1 MSLLKNIFLKIC
13 NLFNYLSSFIK
24 YGYIF
29 IIFIILAKLLYL
41 YFEIDYNGSL
51 IDLSTKYDITEKE
64 LKDLEKYGHTLTS
77 IGLTLLI
84 IPFLYLVITNIT
96 KYKII
101 IVSFLTVTSIII
113 YIGIFQGLTT
123 LIDHIVKE
131 NRDKRFSS
139 YYATNLKYKM
149 INKEMGYSSFIP
161 KERLENLSLED
172 RVIISNLFLLLIHDE
187 TLVDRIF
194 DKKNEITESYLL
206 NEKNEKMESSYK
218 EAENKFN
225 NKVKDIN
232 KAFDK
237 YVEETKKVNTILK
250 DIDVKKSDI
259 NKDYEDLK
267 INMFPKAYKQYSD
280 QVNKF
285 YKKVEA
291 EVTPDK
297 VNKYYED
304 LLKYFKNQKYASAKK
319 KYDQTM
325 KEKFGYVIDP
335 NAWCK
340 DGYCPNKSK
349 IIEIVKAE
357 ALKKWDRESKYP
369 IDLTQREFFLHKET
383 KRKIVNE
390 INQKFGFD
398 LTTDF
403 NYSFDSFEKAYL
415 RKIEKEQKNVQNK
428 FENALDN
435 SFGKDI
441 KAGLNYKEFAQTWKP
456 EIIKE
461 YGEKYGEILF
471 KMIENKNTEG
481 FYSEF
486 YEPYFNE
493 HHASKFII
501 SKEDLT
507 NNKEYEEKGDASIKS
522 MYVIPFAISMS
533 LVASVLNIV
542 SVIGFVVLL
551 LFKLVKLDNFYPK
564 SSFAFK
570 FSLKTILYIFVF
582 TYPYNLGKNNNVLKD
597 YKILNKKHES
607 TIVNT
612 YTSFMNWILVVEGF
626 SYKLYEKLK

>member
-1 MSLLKNIFLKIC
+1 MKLINFLSKYKKEFKFSTIFILVLILLKLT
-13 NLFNYLSSFIK
+13 
-24 YGYIF
+24 
-29 IIFIILAKLLYL
+29 YL

-51 IDLSTKYDITEKE
+51 INLSTKYDIAEKE

-172 RVIISNLFLLLIHDE
+172 RVIISNLFLLLMHDE

-194 DKKNEITESYLL
+194 DKKNELTESFLL
-206 NEKNEKMESSYK
+206 EQKNEKMESSYK

-225 NKVKDIN
+225 NKVKKIN
-232 KAFDK
+232 EAFDK
-237 YVEETKKVNTILK
+237 YVEETKKVNTIIK
-250 DIDVKKSDI
+250 NIDVKKSDI
-259 NKDYEDLK
+259 KKDYEDLK
-267 INMFPKAYKQYSD
+267 MNMFPKAYKQYTD
-280 QVNKF
+280 QVNSF
-285 YKKVEA
+285 YKKVDL
-291 EVTPDK
+291 EVSPEK
-297 VNKYYED
+297 VNVHYND
-304 LLKYFKNQKYASAKK
+304 LLKYFKNQKYSKAKK
-319 KYDQTM
+319 SYDKAM
-325 KEKFGYVIDP
+325 IKNFGYVIDP

-349 IIEIVKAE
+349 IIEVIKAE
-357 ALKKWDRESKYP
+357 AFKKWDKESIYP
-369 IDLTQREFFLHKET
+369 IDLTQRDFFLHKET

-398 LTTDF
+398 LKYDF

-415 RKIEKEQKNVQNK
+415 RKIEKEQKNVHNK
-428 FENALDN
+428 FENALDSN
-435 SFGKDI
+435 FGKDI
-441 KAGLNYKEFAQTWKP
+441 KVGLSYKEFIQTWKP
-456 EIIKE
+456 EIINE

-471 KMIENKNTEG
+471 KMIEDKNTEG

-507 NNKEYEEKGDASIKS
+507 NNKEHEEKGDASIKS

-533 LVASVLNIV
+533 LIASVLNIID
-542 SVIGFVVLL
+542 VIGFIILL
-551 LFKLVKLDNFYPK
+551 LTRVIKLEALYN
-564 SSFAFK
+564 K
-570 FSLKTILYIFVF
+570 FVEPILKICLYLFVF
-582 TYPYNLGKNNNVLKD
+582 IYPYYIGKTNNVLKD

-607 TIVNT
+607 DIINA
-612 YTSFMNWILVVEGF
+612 YTEFLNWILVVEGF

>member
-1 MSLLKNIFLKIC
+1 MKLINFLSKYKKEFKFSTIFILVLILLKLT
-13 NLFNYLSSFIK
+13 
-24 YGYIF
+24 
-29 IIFIILAKLLYL
+29 YL

-51 IDLSTKYDITEKE
+51 INLSTKYDIAEKE

-149 INKEMGYSSFIP
+149 LNKEMGYSSFIP
-161 KERLENLSLED
+161 KDRLGNLSLED
-172 RVIISNLFLLLIHDE
+172 KVIISNLFLLLMHDE

-194 DKKNEITESYLL
+194 DKKNELTESFLL
-206 NEKNEKMESSYK
+206 EQKNEKMESSYK

-225 NKVKDIN
+225 NKVKKIN
-232 KAFDK
+232 EAFDK
-237 YVEETKKVNTILK
+237 YVEETKKVNTIIK
-250 DIDVKKSDI
+250 NIDVKKSDI
-259 NKDYEDLK
+259 KKDYEDLK
-267 INMFPKAYKQYSD
+267 MNMFPKAYKQYTD
-280 QVNKF
+280 QVNSF
-285 YKKVEA
+285 YKKVDL
-291 EVTPDK
+291 EVSPEK
-297 VNKYYED
+297 VNVHYND
-304 LLKYFKNQKYASAKK
+304 LLKYFKNQKYSKAKK
-319 KYDQTM
+319 SYDKAM
-325 KEKFGYVIDP
+325 IKNFGYVIDP

-349 IIEIVKAE
+349 IIEVIKAE
-357 ALKKWDRESKYP
+357 AFKKWDKESIYP
-369 IDLTQREFFLHKET
+369 IDLTQRDFFLHKET

-398 LTTDF
+398 LKYDF

-415 RKIEKEQKNVQNK
+415 RKIEKEQKNVHNK
-428 FENALDN
+428 FENALDSN
-435 SFGKDI
+435 FGKDI
-441 KAGLNYKEFAQTWKP
+441 KVGLSYKEFIQTWKP
-456 EIIKE
+456 EIINE

-471 KMIENKNTEG
+471 KMIEDKNTEG

-507 NNKEYEEKGDASIKS
+507 NNKEHEEKGDASIKS

-533 LVASVLNIV
+533 LIASVLNIID
-542 SVIGFVVLL
+542 VIGFIILL
-551 LFKLVKLDNFYPK
+551 LTRVIKLEALYN
-564 SSFAFK
+564 K
-570 FSLKTILYIFVF
+570 FVEPILKICLYLFVF
-582 TYPYNLGKNNNVLKD
+582 IYPYYIGKTNNVLKD

-607 TIVNT
+607 DIINA
-612 YTSFMNWILVVEGF
+612 YTEFLNWILVVEGF

>member
-1 MSLLKNIFLKIC
+1 MKLINFLSKYKKEFKFSTIFILVLILLKLT
-13 NLFNYLSSFIK
+13 
-24 YGYIF
+24 
-29 IIFIILAKLLYL
+29 YL

-149 INKEMGYSSFIP
+149 LNKEMGYSSFIP

-237 YVEETKKVNTILK
+237 YVEETKKVNTIIK
-250 DIDVKKSDI
+250 NIDVKKSDI
-259 NKDYEDLK
+259 KKDYEDLK
-267 INMFPKAYKQYSD
+267 MNMFPKAYKQYTD
-280 QVNKF
+280 QVNSF
-285 YKKVEA
+285 YKKVDL
-291 EVTPDK
+291 EVSPEK
-297 VNKYYED
+297 VNVHYND
-304 LLKYFKNQKYASAKK
+304 LLKYFKNQKYSKAKK
-319 KYDQTM
+319 SYDKAM
-325 KEKFGYVIDP
+325 IKNFGYVIDP

-349 IIEIVKAE
+349 IIEVIKAE
-357 ALKKWDRESKYP
+357 AFKKWDKESIYP
-369 IDLTQREFFLHKET
+369 IDLTQRDFFLHKET

-398 LTTDF
+398 LKYDF

-415 RKIEKEQKNVQNK
+415 RKIEKEQKNVHNK
-428 FENALDN
+428 FENALDSN
-435 SFGKDI
+435 FGKDI
-441 KAGLNYKEFAQTWKP
+441 KVGLSYKEFIQTWKP

-533 LVASVLNIV
+533 LIASVLNIID
-542 SVIGFVVLL
+542 VIGFIILL
-551 LFKLVKLDNFYPK
+551 LTRVIKLEALYN
-564 SSFAFK
+564 K
-570 FSLKTILYIFVF
+570 FVEPILKICLYLFVF
-582 TYPYNLGKNNNVLKD
+582 IYPYYIGKTNNVLKD

-607 TIVNT
+607 DIINA
-612 YTSFMNWILVVEGF
+612 YTEFLNWILVVEGF

>member
-1 MSLLKNIFLKIC
+1 MKLINFLSKYKKEFKFSTIFILVLILLKLT
-13 NLFNYLSSFIK
+13 
-24 YGYIF
+24 
-29 IIFIILAKLLYL
+29 YL

-51 IDLSTKYDITEKE
+51 INLSTKYDIAEKE
-64 LKDLEKYGHTLTS
+64 LKDLEKYGHTLSS
-77 IGLTLLI
+77 IGLTLLFLS
-84 IPFLYLVITNIT
+84 FLYFFINIFT
-96 KYKII
+96 KNKII
-101 IVSFLTVTSIII
+101 IFLFLAVTSAII
-113 YIGIFQGLTT
+113 YLSIFQGLTA
-123 LIDHIVKE
+123 LIEHIVKE

-149 INKEMGYSSFIP
+149 LNKEMGYSSFIP
-161 KERLENLSLED
+161 KDRLGNLSLED
-172 RVIISNLFLLLIHDE
+172 KVIISNLFLLLMHDE

-194 DKKNEITESYLL
+194 DKKNELTESFLL
-206 NEKNEKMESSYK
+206 EQKNEKMESSYK

-225 NKVKDIN
+225 NKVKKIN
-232 KAFDK
+232 EAFDK
-237 YVEETKKVNTILK
+237 YVEETKKVNTIIK
-250 DIDVKKSDI
+250 NIDVKKSDI
-259 NKDYEDLK
+259 KKDYEDLK
-267 INMFPKAYKQYSD
+267 MNMFPKAYKQYTD
-280 QVNKF
+280 QVNSF
-285 YKKVEA
+285 YKKVDL
-291 EVTPDK
+291 EVSPEK
-297 VNKYYED
+297 VNVHYND
-304 LLKYFKNQKYASAKK
+304 LLKYFKNQKYSKAKK
-319 KYDQTM
+319 SYDKAM
-325 KEKFGYVIDP
+325 IKNFGYVIDP

-349 IIEIVKAE
+349 IIEVIKAE
-357 ALKKWDRESKYP
+357 AFKKWDKESIYP
-369 IDLTQREFFLHKET
+369 IDLTQRDFFLHKET

-398 LTTDF
+398 LKYDF

-441 KAGLNYKEFAQTWKP
+441 KAGLSYKEFAQTWKP

-533 LVASVLNIV
+533 LIASVLNIID
-542 SVIGFVVLL
+542 VIGFIILL
-551 LFKLVKLDNFYPK
+551 LTRVIKLEALYN
-564 SSFAFK
+564 K
-570 FSLKTILYIFVF
+570 FVEPILKICLYLFVF
-582 TYPYNLGKNNNVLKD
+582 IYPYYIGKTNNVLKD

-607 TIVNT
+607 DIINA
-612 YTSFMNWILVVEGF
+612 YTEFLNWILVVEGF

>member
-1 MSLLKNIFLKIC
+1 MI
-13 NLFNYLSSFIK
+13 Y
-24 YGYIF
+24 YVR
-29 IIFIILAKLLYL
+29 KLRYL

-51 IDLSTKYDITEKE
+51 INLSTKYDIAEKE

-149 INKEMGYSSFIP
+149 LNKEMGYSSFIP
-161 KERLENLSLED
+161 KDRLGNLSLED
-172 RVIISNLFLLLIHDE
+172 KVIISNLFLLLMHDE

-194 DKKNEITESYLL
+194 DKKNELTESFLL
-206 NEKNEKMESSYK
+206 EQKNEKMESSYK

-225 NKVKDIN
+225 NKVKKIN
-232 KAFDK
+232 EAFDK
-237 YVEETKKVNTILK
+237 YVEETKKVNTIIK
-250 DIDVKKSDI
+250 NIDVKKSDI
-259 NKDYEDLK
+259 KKDYEDLK
-267 INMFPKAYKQYSD
+267 MNMFPKAYKQYTD
-280 QVNKF
+280 QVNSF
-285 YKKVEA
+285 YKKVDL
-291 EVTPDK
+291 EVSPEK
-297 VNKYYED
+297 VNVHYND
-304 LLKYFKNQKYASAKK
+304 LLKYFKNQKYSKAKK
-319 KYDQTM
+319 SYDKAM
-325 KEKFGYVIDP
+325 IKNFGYVIDP

-349 IIEIVKAE
+349 IIEVIKAE
-357 ALKKWDRESKYP
+357 AFKKWDKESIYP
-369 IDLTQREFFLHKET
+369 IDLTQRDFFLHKET

-398 LTTDF
+398 LKYDF

-441 KAGLNYKEFAQTWKP
+441 KAGLSYKEFAQTWKP

-533 LVASVLNIV
+533 LIASVLNIID
-542 SVIGFVVLL
+542 VIGFIILL
-551 LFKLVKLDNFYPK
+551 LTRVIKLEALYN
-564 SSFAFK
+564 K
-570 FSLKTILYIFVF
+570 FVEPILKICLYLFVF
-582 TYPYNLGKNNNVLKD
+582 IYPYYIGKTNNVLKD

-607 TIVNT
+607 DIINA
-612 YTSFMNWILVVEGF
+612 YTEFLNWILVVEGF

>member
-1 MSLLKNIFLKIC
+1 MKLINFLSKYKKEFKFSTIFILVLILLKLT
-13 NLFNYLSSFIK
+13 
-24 YGYIF
+24 
-29 IIFIILAKLLYL
+29 YL

-51 IDLSTKYDITEKE
+51 INLSTKYDIAEKE
-64 LKDLEKYGHTLTS
+64 LKDLEKYGHTLSS
-77 IGLTLLI
+77 IGLTLLFLS
-84 IPFLYLVITNIT
+84 FLYFFINIFT
-96 KYKII
+96 KNKII
-101 IVSFLTVTSIII
+101 IFLFLAVTSAII
-113 YIGIFQGLTT
+113 YLSIFQGLTA
-123 LIDHIVKE
+123 LIEHIVKE

-149 INKEMGYSSFIP
+149 LNKEMGYSSFIP
-161 KERLENLSLED
+161 KDRLGNLSLED
-172 RVIISNLFLLLIHDE
+172 KVIISNLFLLLMHDE

-194 DKKNEITESYLL
+194 DKKNELTESFLL
-206 NEKNEKMESSYK
+206 EQKNEKMESSYK

-225 NKVKDIN
+225 NKVKKIN
-232 KAFDK
+232 EAFDK
-237 YVEETKKVNTILK
+237 YVEETKKVNTIIK
-250 DIDVKKSDI
+250 NIDVKKSDI
-259 NKDYEDLK
+259 KKDYEDLK
-267 INMFPKAYKQYSD
+267 MNMFPKAYKQYTD
-280 QVNKF
+280 QVNSF
-285 YKKVEA
+285 YKKVDL
-291 EVTPDK
+291 EVSPEK
-297 VNKYYED
+297 VNVHYND
-304 LLKYFKNQKYASAKK
+304 LLKYFKNQKYSKAKK
-319 KYDQTM
+319 SYDKAM
-325 KEKFGYVIDP
+325 IKNFGYVIDP

-349 IIEIVKAE
+349 IIEVIKAE
-357 ALKKWDRESKYP
+357 AFKKWDKESIYP
-369 IDLTQREFFLHKET
+369 IDLTQRDFFSHKET

-441 KAGLNYKEFAQTWKP
+441 KAGLSYKEFAQTWKP

-582 TYPYNLGKNNNVLKD
+582 TYPYNLGKTNNVLKD

-607 TIVNT
+607 NFVNA
-612 YTSFMNWILVVEGF
+612 YTEFLNWILVVEGF

>member
-1 MSLLKNIFLKIC
+1 MKLINFLSKYKKEFKFSTIFILVLILLKLT
-13 NLFNYLSSFIK
+13 
-24 YGYIF
+24 
-29 IIFIILAKLLYL
+29 YL

-51 IDLSTKYDITEKE
+51 INLSTKYDIAEKE
-64 LKDLEKYGHTLTS
+64 LKDLEKYGHTLSS
-77 IGLTLLI
+77 IGLTLLFLS
-84 IPFLYLVITNIT
+84 FLYFFINIFT
-96 KYKII
+96 KNKII
-101 IVSFLTVTSIII
+101 IFLFLAVTSAII
-113 YIGIFQGLTT
+113 YLSIFQGLTA
-123 LIDHIVKE
+123 LIEHIVKE

-149 INKEMGYSSFIP
+149 LNKEMGYSSFIP
-161 KERLENLSLED
+161 KDRLGNLSLED
-172 RVIISNLFLLLIHDE
+172 KVIISNLFLLLMHDE

-194 DKKNEITESYLL
+194 DKKNELTESFLL
-206 NEKNEKMESSYK
+206 EQKNEKMESSYK

-225 NKVKDIN
+225 NKVKKIN
-232 KAFDK
+232 EAFDK
-237 YVEETKKVNTILK
+237 YVEETKKVNTIIK
-250 DIDVKKSDI
+250 NIDVKKSDI
-259 NKDYEDLK
+259 KKDYEDLK
-267 INMFPKAYKQYSD
+267 MNMFPKAYKQYTD
-280 QVNKF
+280 QVNSF
-285 YKKVEA
+285 YKKVDL
-291 EVTPDK
+291 EVSPEK
-297 VNKYYED
+297 VNVHYND
-304 LLKYFKNQKYASAKK
+304 LLKYFKNQKYSKAKK
-319 KYDQTM
+319 SYDKAM
-325 KEKFGYVIDP
+325 IKNFGYVIDP

-349 IIEIVKAE
+349 IIEVIKAE
-357 ALKKWDRESKYP
+357 AFKKWDKESIYP
-369 IDLTQREFFLHKET
+369 IDLTQRDFFLHKET

-398 LTTDF
+398 LKYDF

-441 KAGLNYKEFAQTWKP
+441 KAGLSYKEFAQTWKP

-507 NNKEYEEKGDASIKS
+507 NNKEHEEKGDASIKS

-582 TYPYNLGKNNNVLKD
+582 TYPYNLGKTNNVLKD

-607 TIVNT
+607 NFVNA
-612 YTSFMNWILVVEGF
+612 YTEFLNWILVVEGF